1 MSRWRQL
8 FGRLALVAAVLI
20 AATAVLTVHTAP
32 ALAQQEGRVPG
43 DALGSTSDADFWRAL
58 RQGAQ
63 GTVPQPDPSAGQLI
77 QSEGESWR
85 AIRNGPLSTYGVWAI
100 LGIIALLA
108 LFFAIR
114 GRIRIEHGRSGHTIT
129 RFGFIERFTHWLTA
143 TCFVVLALTGLNML
157 YGRYALR
164 PLIGADAFAALTLAG
179 KYAHN
184 YLAFGFMLGVLLMIV
199 LWLPYNFPNRH
210 DFVWIAKG
218 GGMFRKGVHAPA
230 AKFNAGQKLIFWLV
244 VLGGI
249 SVSFSG
255 IMLMFPFQLDAFG
268 PTFGWINWLFGTSYP
283 TQLAPIQE
291 MQLAQVWHAIL
302 GLFLTIVI
310 IAHIYIGT
318 IGMEGAFDAMG
329 SGKVDENWA
338 REHHDVWVRDLEQK
352 GRLVGGDD

>member
-8 FGRLALVAAVLI
+8 FGSLALVLAVLI
-20 AATAVLTVHTAP
+20 AGTAVLTVHAP
-32 ALAQQEGRVPG
+32 SALAQQEGRVPG
-43 DALGSTSDADFWRAL
+43 DALGSTSDADFWRAV
-58 RQGAQ
+58 RQGTQ

-230 AKFNAGQKLIFWLV
+230 SKFNAGQKLIFWLV

-338 REHHDVWVRDLEQK
+338 REHHDIWVRDLEQK

>member
-8 FGRLALVAAVLI
+8 FGSLALVLAVLI
-20 AATAVLTVHTAP
+20 AGTAVLTVHAP
-32 ALAQQEGRVPG
+32 SALAQQEGRVPG
-43 DALGSTSDADFWRAL
+43 DALGSTSDADFWRAV
-58 RQGAQ
+58 RQGTQ

-164 PLIGADAFAALTLAG
+164 PLIGADAFATLTLAG

-230 AKFNAGQKLIFWLV
+230 SKFNAGQKLIFWLV

-268 PTFGWINWLFGTSYP
+268 PTFGWINWMFGTSYP

-338 REHHDVWVRDLEQK
+338 REHHDIWVRDLEQK